1 MRAFRK
7 HAGWITALAA
17 GLALLIMGGVLVQM
31 AGRPFLEA
39 ELVHGE
45 AELLEDITLTGVMGD
60 ESCSVEFSLENGELK
75 QQFSSKGLDLA
86 QMYRSPGSMAFTT
99 PREGDYWY
107 QPFIMVTPES
117 GAAITY
123 EDQIKDEDDE
133 TVWFSVQRVT
143 RCDSVR
149 IWAGV
154 HRNLD
159 YTADDSSG
167 NVWSDAMIETEI
179 VLDMEE
185 LSRWYGRE
193 LVLVQESGYYSLPIE
208 EDGSYEIPQ
217 SAQWDLENREYQ
229 LWDPE
234 ENHAVSLTG
243 LAEYLSVSVL
253 DGKTYFVPD
262 VAPDWEGEGAIYQVE
277 EFDDWFVSAENPNS
291 ARGRVRKVASFQMKE
306 GWKVRGLYALE
317 GEQLMLLLSN
327 DDTVRAHL
335 FSAVTGEEL
344 DQREVWSDNDRDF
357 TEMEQICYVQPDGA
371 VLCLWE
377 GIYSWCC
384 CFVAKDGK
392 LRYCGTEGTTEFRPV
407 AAAFVNDKLIFLQ
420 ENQLDEN
427 EFGIMDDPLIVYDFI
442 VMGTGYGGVRYRIKT
457 PLLQDRSSQEG
468 ASPCREMYQIVIKG
482 REEP

>member
-7 HAGWITALAA
+7 HAGWLTALAA
-17 GLALLIMGGVLVQM
+17 GLALLIMSGVLVQM
-31 AGRPFLEA
+31 AGRPSLK
-39 ELVHGE
+39 LDPVQGDP
-45 AELLEDITLTGVMGD
+45 ELLKEISLTGVMGD
-60 ESCSVEFSLENGELK
+60 ESCSVEFSLENGEL
-75 QQFSSKGLDLA
+75 QQRFSSKGLDLA
-86 QMYRSPGSMAFTT
+86 QMYRAPGSMAFTT

-179 VLDMEE
+179 VLDMEQ

-193 LVLVQESGYYSLPIE
+193 LVLIQESGYYSLPIE
-208 EDGSYEIPQ
+208 EDGSYQKPQ

-253 DGKTYFVPD
+253 NGKTYFVPD
-262 VAPDWEGEGAIYQVE
+262 VAPDWEGDGAIYQVE
-277 EFDDWFVSAENPNS
+277 EFDAWFVSAENPNS
-291 ARGRVRKVASFQMKE
+291 ARGRVRKVASFRMEE

-317 GEQLMLLLSN
+317 GEQLMLVLSGK
-327 DDTVRAHL
+327 DSIRVQL
-335 FSAVTGEEL
+335 FSAATGEEL
-344 DQREVWSDNDRDF
+344 DRLEVQAPPSISGYWDF
-357 TEMEQICYVQPDGA
+357 AEMKLTCFVQPNGA
-371 VLCLWE
+371 VLDLR
-377 GIYSWCC
+377 GGNNDWCGG
-384 CFVAKDGK
+384 FVARDGK
-392 LRYCGTEGTTEFRPV
+392 LESLILEEPEYFLPT
-407 AAAFVNDKLIFLQ
+407 AAAMVDGAIVSFTEHNYGD
-420 ENQLDEN
+420 LDV
-427 EFGIMDDPLIVYDFI
+427 PLIAYVLQI
-442 VMGTGYGGVRYRIKT
+442 QGENASARCQIRT
-457 PLLQDRSSQEG
+457 PIYQDRISMEG

-482 REEP
+482 REQP